1 MLEEFSYTVFIEG
14 GKRLRAEGVGRI
26 MEYSPESVVLR
37 IGKKLVEVVGENLS
51 VIKVDG
57 DIVEIGGRISG
68 VADK

>member
-26 MEYSPESVVLR
+26 MEYSTVSVVLR
-37 IGKKLVEVVGENLS
+37 IGKKLVEVVGENLC
-51 VIKVDG
+51 VMKVDG
-57 DIVEIGGRISG
+57 DIVEIGGKISG